1 MFRSLTVYIS
11 TEDFFD
17 FILFGQMFAQNLE
30 SVNISFTKFEYFQ
43 ALFQVRFSSV
53 LSNDMNELLSYRPTG
68 P

>member
-1 MFRSLTVYIS
+1 
-11 TEDFFD
+11 
-17 FILFGQMFAQNLE
+17 MFAQNLE

-68 P
+68 PWALFIFFVCSSFLFVIQIG